1 MSDSPLDHNILWI
14 TPWLTRLDRG
24 ADLWETP
31 AMSALELL
39 TTRLFARKV
48 GQDQFGNRYYESRR
62 VEPVY
67 NRRRRTVAL
76 AKGQDSSS
84 VPPEWHAWLHHLTNE
99 PLPPPKYAWQKPHQP
114 NLTGTAGAWRP
125 AGHDYAG
132 GQRRVTGGD
141 YEAWTPG
148 S

>member
-1 MSDSPLDHNILWI
+1 MWNTL
-14 TPWLTRLDRG
+14 
-24 ADLWETP
+24 
-31 AMSALELL
+31 AMSAIELF

-48 GQDQFGNRYYESRR
+48 GQDAFGNRYYESRR

-76 AKGQDSSS
+76 AKGQDSSV
-84 VPPEWHAWLHHLTNE
+84 VPPEWHAWLHHLTDE
-99 PLPPPKYAWQKPHQP
+99 PLPPPTHAWQKPHQP
-114 NLTGTAGAWRP
+114 NLTGTVGAWRP

-141 YEAWTPG
+141 YEAWTPEASTPEASTPKASTRG
-148 S
+148 P

>member
-1 MSDSPLDHNILWI
+1 MSDSGLTHNILWI
-14 TPWLTRLDRG
+14 TRGHPRLDPG
-24 ADLWETP
+24 AGLWDTGP
-31 AMSALELL
+31 MSAIELL

-76 AKGQDSSS
+76 AKGLDSSS
-84 VPPEWHAWLHHLTNE
+84 VPPEWHAWLHHLTDA
-99 PLPPPKYAWQKPHQP
+99 PLPPPKHPWQKPHQP
-114 NLTGTAGAWRP
+114 NLTGTPGAWRP

-132 GQRRVTGGD
+132 GRRRPTGGD

-148 S
+148 A